1 MLNERA
7 PQIKIALPLN
17 QNTLE
22 TKRKNFD
29 DHHNAPF
36 LISKKKKRKK
46 ELKYPKNFF
55 FDT

>member
-36 LISKKKKRKK
+36 LISKKKKKK
-46 ELKYPKNFF
+46 WIKIS
-55 FDT
+55 

>member
-1 MLNERA
+1 MLNETA

-36 LISKKKKRKK
+36 LISKKKRKN
-46 ELKYPKNFF
+46 ELKYPKNLF